1 MTMVVSNTNS
11 WLVSGLTQLRTRYIN
26 RRHAAA
32 KAKVM
37 AVMYQN
43 SLTKL
48 NSFSNRDL
56 LDIGLSRADIPKI
69 AFEQSQ
75 KDFTNENT

>member
-1 MTMVVSNTNS
+1 MTMVVSHTNS
-11 WLVSGLTQLRTRYIN
+11 WLASSLTELRMRYIS
-26 RRHAAA
+26 RRHAAS

-37 AVMYQN
+37 TARYQK

-56 LDIGLSRADIPKI
+56 LDIGISRADIPQI

-75 KDFTNENT
+75 KDFTNENN